1 MIRKILLASVPI
13 LFLFTLSMVSA
24 QSTTNIELLAIEK
37 NEITTIPTNS
47 TIQLETEKIIKEID
61 TVLKKFSPIP
71 DNGYIVKIPLNPSLR
86 LENKW
91 VNAMISEVIIII
103 QEEEAPYLLIFDN
116 ENRPCFFTFKKE
128 INTLLKSLHLPL

>member
-24 QSTTNIELLAIEK
+24 QSTTKIELLAIEK

-71 DNGYIVKIPLNPSLR
+71 DNGYIVIGK
-86 LENKW
+86 
-91 VNAMISEVIIII
+91 
-103 QEEEAPYLLIFDN
+103 
-116 ENRPCFFTFKKE
+116 
-128 INTLLKSLHLPL
+128 

>member
-1 MIRKILLASVPI
+1 MIRKVLLASIPI

-61 TVLKKFSPIP
+61 TVLKNSTLFQTT
-71 DNGYIVKIPLNPSLR
+71 
-86 LENKW
+86 
-91 VNAMISEVIIII
+91 VI
-103 QEEEAPYLLIFDN
+103 
-116 ENRPCFFTFKKE
+116 
-128 INTLLKSLHLPL
+128 